1 MASFKSAKSSGGFLM
16 YSKIIGTGS
25 YLPAKILTNFDLEK
39 IVETSHDWIVS
50 RSGIVERH
58 IAADNE
64 LTSDLALQASLRAI
78 ESAGVSVE
86 EIDMVIVAT
95 TSPDKMFPSTAC
107 ILQDKL
113 GIKNCGAAFD
123 IQAVCGGFIYAL
135 NTADLYIRGGQAKTV
150 LVVGAEVLSRML
162 DWTDRT
168 TCVLFGD
175 GAGAVV
181 LRASETPGIVASKL
195 HADGRHQGM
204 LKADGNIRNGEVQGD
219 PFIKMDGKAVFKFA
233 VKVLSEVVEEVL
245 EENHLQGSDIAWLVP
260 HQANIRI
267 MEATAK
273 KLGLSMDNVIVT
285 VATHGNTSAASIPL
299 ALDSAVRDGRIKAGQ
314 NILLEAVG
322 GGFTWGAIL
331 IKW

>member
-1 MASFKSAKSSGGFLM
+1 M

-25 YLPAKILTNFDLEK
+25 YLPEKVLTNFDLEK

-50 RSGIVERH
+50 RSGIVERR
-58 IAADNE
+58 IASENE
-64 LTSDLALQASLRAI
+64 LTSDLALQASLRAV
-78 ESAGVSVE
+78 ESAGISAD
-86 EIDMVIVAT
+86 EIDLVIVAT
-95 TSPDKMFPSTAC
+95 TTPDQVFPSTAC

-123 IQAVCGGFIYAL
+123 MQAVCGGFVYAM
-135 NTADLYIRGGQAKTV
+135 NTADLYIRGGQARTA
-150 LVVGAEVLSRML
+150 LVVGAEVLSRIL
-162 DWTDRT
+162 DWNDRT

-181 LRASETPGIVASKL
+181 LRASETPGIIASKL
-195 HADGRHQGM
+195 HADGSHRGM
-204 LKADGNIRNGEVQGD
+204 LKAEGNIRNGEVQGD
-219 PFIKMDGKAVFKFA
+219 PFIKMEGQAVFKFA
-233 VKVLSEVVEEVL
+233 VKVLSDVVEEVL
-245 EENHLQGSDIAWLVP
+245 AENHLQGSDIAWLVP

-299 ALDSAVRDGRIKAGQ
+299 ALDTAVRDGRIKAGQ
-314 NILLEAVG
+314 NIILEAVG
-322 GGFTWGAIL
+322 GGFTWGAVL
-331 IKW
+331 IRW

>member
-1 MASFKSAKSSGGFLM
+1 MR

-25 YLPAKILTNFDLEK
+25 YLPAKVLTNYDLEK
-39 IVETSHDWIVS
+39 IVDTSHDWIVS
-50 RSGIVERH
+50 RSGIHERH
-58 IAADNE
+58 IAAENE

-78 ESAGVSVE
+78 DAAGISAD
-86 EIDMVIVAT
+86 EIDLVIVAT
-95 TSPDKMFPSTAC
+95 TSPDQIFPSTAC

-113 GIKNCGAAFD
+113 GIKNRGAAFD
-123 IQAVCGGFIYAL
+123 MQAVCGGFVYAL
-135 NTADLYIRGGQAKTV
+135 NTADLYIRGGQAKTA
-150 LVVGAEVLSRML
+150 LVVGAEVLSRLL
-162 DWTDRT
+162 DWNDRT

-181 LRASETPGIVASKL
+181 LRASDKPGIVASKL
-195 HADGRHQGM
+195 HADGSHRDM
-204 LKADGNIRNGEVQGD
+204 LKAEGNIRNGLVQGD
-219 PFIKMDGKAVFKFA
+219 PFIKMEGQAVFKFA

-245 EENHLQGSDIAWLVP
+245 EENSMQGSDINWLVP

-273 KLGLSMDNVIVT
+273 KLSLSMDNVIVT

-299 ALDSAVRDGRIKAGQ
+299 ALDVAVRDGRIKPGQ

-322 GGFTWGAIL
+322 GGFTWGAVL
-331 IKW
+331 IRW

>member
-1 MASFKSAKSSGGFLM
+1 MF
-16 YSKIIGTGS
+16 SKIIGTGS
-25 YLPAKILTNFDLEK
+25 YLPVKVLTNFDLEK
-39 IVETSHDWIVS
+39 IVDTSNDWILS

-64 LTSDLALQASLRAI
+64 LASDLALQASLRAI
-78 ESAGVSVE
+78 EAAGIGVN
-86 EIDMVIVAT
+86 EIDLVIVAT
-95 TSPDKMFPSTAC
+95 TTPDQVFPSTAC

-113 GIKNCGAAFD
+113 GIKNRGAAFD
-123 IQAVCGGFIYAL
+123 MQAVCGGFVYAM

-150 LVVGAEVLSRML
+150 LVVGAEVLSRIL
-162 DWTDRT
+162 DWSDRT

-181 LRASETPGIVASKL
+181 LRASEEPGIVAAKL
-195 HADGRHQGM
+195 HADGRHRGM
-204 LKADGNIRNGEVQGD
+204 LKAEGNVRNGEVQGD
-219 PFIKMDGKAVFKFA
+219 PFIKMEGQAVFKFA
-233 VKVLSEVVEEVL
+233 VKALSEVVEEVL
-245 EENHLQGSDIAWLVP
+245 AENKLQGSDIAWLVP

-273 KLGLSMDNVIVT
+273 KLGMSMDNVIVT

-299 ALDSAVRDGRIKAGQ
+299 ALDAGVRDGRIKPGQ
-314 NILLEAVG
+314 NILLEAIG
-322 GGFTWGAIL
+322 GGFTWGAVL